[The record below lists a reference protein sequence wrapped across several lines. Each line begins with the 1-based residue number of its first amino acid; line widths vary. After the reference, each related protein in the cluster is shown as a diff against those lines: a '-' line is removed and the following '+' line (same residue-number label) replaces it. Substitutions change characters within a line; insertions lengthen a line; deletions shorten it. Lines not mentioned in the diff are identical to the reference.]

1 MKQVKKN
8 KKSVRNG
15 FGVKVKCC
23 CASCQYKDIEPDGTR
38 VCKLMEMIMPSGSIC
53 KKWDLEDHLKDAGKG
68 WGRIKKKEYLA
79 FVLSVREEENRMID
93 EGLLLESERAS
104 TMKLRLEYRQNYGSE
119 YEVF

>member
-1 MKQVKKN
+1 M
-8 KKSVRNG
+8 
-15 FGVKVKCC
+15 
-23 CASCQYKDIEPDGTR
+23 YKDIEPDGTR
-38 VCKLMEMIMPSGSIC
+38 VCKLVEMIMPSGSVC
-53 KKWDLEDHLKDAGKG
+53 RNWDLEDHLKDAGKG

-104 TMKLRLEYRQNYGSE
+104 AMKLRLEYRKNYGSE